1 MKKLLLMLVM
11 CAGCSLLS
19 KSEPTVVRYF
29 TPEYSPPAPSVAA
42 ARNDGGAR
50 IPLGPKSAELRLGRV
65 NAASYLRD
73 KIVFRQL
80 DHEIGYYEDFR
91 WTERPEAY
99 LRRALVHAL
108 FEEQGLR
115 QSVSG
120 PGLILEIELHAFDE
134 LRSPRRVARVSLT
147 WLLRDE
153 RSVFAQ
159 DSVAVEHP
167 LRESTDMASV
177 ARGLSQALSLAV
189 ARVVD
194 AVLLELALLERAKR
208 PEPLGGDAGTSQ
220 P

>member
-1 MKKLLLMLVM
+1 MKKLLLMLVT
-11 CAGCSLLS
+11 CAGCSLLG
-19 KSEPTVVRYF
+19 KSEPTIIRYF
-29 TPEYSPPAPSVAA
+29 TPERGPAVPGVAGAA
-42 ARNDGGAR
+42 ADGGVRTAVDPR
-50 IPLGPKSAELRLGRV
+50 SPELRLGRV

-80 DHEIGYYEDFR
+80 DHEIGYYDDFR

-99 LRRALVHAL
+99 LRRSLAHAL
-108 FEEQGLR
+108 FEERGLR

-153 RSVFAQ
+153 RSVVAQ
-159 DSVAVEHP
+159 SSIAVEHA
-167 LRESTDMASV
+167 LRDATDMTSV
-177 ARGLSQALSLAV
+177 AQGLSEALAEAV
-189 ARVVD
+189 QRVVD
-194 AVLLELALLERAKR
+194 GVFVELAKR
-208 PEPLGGDAGTSQ
+208 PEPAIPDAGH